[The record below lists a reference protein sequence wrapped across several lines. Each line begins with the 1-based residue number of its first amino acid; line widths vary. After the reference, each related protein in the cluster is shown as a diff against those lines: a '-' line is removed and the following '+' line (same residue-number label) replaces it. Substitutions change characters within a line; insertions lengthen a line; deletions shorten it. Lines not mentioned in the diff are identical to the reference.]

1 MQSKEEQLTSER
13 VEARP
18 MGISWAQLEHQ
29 DKVEGDEEEEQEE
42 EMGKDRKDS
51 KGKSWAEVSA
61 RSFDLLDPFRV
72 KSEVEKEGLEALR
85 SLGDVDN
92 ALKPSGFRYLSS
104 HNTYGNLLYV
114 CKMAVLALEL
124 GNS

>member
-29 DKVEGDEEEEQEE
+29 DMVDGDEEE

-72 KSEVEKEGLEALR
+72 KSELEKEGLEAQR
-85 SLGDVDN
+85 SVGDVDN

-104 HNTYGNLLYV
+104 HNTYKNLLYMYA
-114 CKMAVLALEL
+114 KWPF
-124 GNS
+124 

>member
-29 DKVEGDEEEEQEE
+29 DMVDGDEEE

-92 ALKPSGFRYLSS
+92 ALKPSGFRYLP
-104 HNTYGNLLYV
+104 
-114 CKMAVLALEL
+114 KP
-124 GNS
+124 

>member
-29 DKVEGDEEEEQEE
+29 DMVDGDEEE

-72 KSEVEKEGLEALR
+72 KSELEKEGLEALR

-92 ALKPSGFRYLSS
+92 ALKPSGFRYLP
-104 HNTYGNLLYV
+104 
-114 CKMAVLALEL
+114 KP
-124 GNS
+124 

>member
-18 MGISWAQLEHQ
+18 MGVSWAQLEHQ
-29 DKVEGDEEEEQEE
+29 DEEEEQEE
-42 EMGKDRKDS
+42 DMGKDRKDS

-72 KSEVEKEGLEALR
+72 QSELEKEGLEAVR

-92 ALKPSGFRYLSS
+92 ALKPSGFRYLP
-104 HNTYGNLLYV
+104 
-114 CKMAVLALEL
+114 KP
-124 GNS
+124 

>member
-29 DKVEGDEEEEQEE
+29 DEEEEQEE
-42 EMGKDRKDS
+42 DMGKDRKDS

-72 KSEVEKEGLEALR
+72 QSELEKEGLEALR

-92 ALKPSGFRYLSS
+92 ALKPSGFRYLP
-104 HNTYGNLLYV
+104 
-114 CKMAVLALEL
+114 KP
-124 GNS
+124 

>member
-18 MGISWAQLEHQ
+18 MGISRAQLEHQ
-29 DKVEGDEEEEQEE
+29 DMVEGDEEEEQEE

-72 KSEVEKEGLEALR
+72 QSELEKEDLEALR

-92 ALKPSGFRYLSS
+92 TLKPSGFRYLP
-104 HNTYGNLLYV
+104 
-114 CKMAVLALEL
+114 KP
-124 GNS
+124 

>member
-18 MGISWAQLEHQ
+18 FGISWAQLEHQ
-29 DKVEGDEEEEQEE
+29 DMVDGDEEE

-92 ALKPSGFRYLSS
+92 ALKPSGFRYLP
-104 HNTYGNLLYV
+104 
-114 CKMAVLALEL
+114 KP
-124 GNS
+124 